1 MAEAIYRVELTASFL
16 ERLNSIEA
24 FWIKAGMPEAFSA
37 LLIDLRATIVPSL
50 ARFPRSGRRYL
61 DNPPQSVEGLRLLAT
76 LPMGSPGTWLE
87 YVHDEYS
94 ALYVCTEAAA
104 TVALLSIRHQRELAD
119 PLRTWSATT
128 KATPIHGPAS

>member
-1 MAEAIYRVELTASFL
+1 VAKGLYRVELTTTFL
-16 ERLNSIEA
+16 ACLDDIEA
-24 FWIKAGMPEAFSA
+24 FWIKAGIPEAFNA
-37 LLIDLRATIVPSL
+37 LLTDLRATIVPNL

-61 DNPPQSVEGLRLLAT
+61 DNPPQSAEGLRLLAT
-76 LPMGSPGTWLE
+76 LPPGSPGAWLE

-119 PLRTWSATT
+119 PQRTWPTTT
-128 KATPIHGPAS
+128 KTTSIHGPAS